1 MTGYPYGKSGLYL
14 GGFPVD
20 RKWWTLVAVCTGIF
34 MLLLDI
40 SIVNVA
46 LPYIQQDLKASLADL
61 QWVIDAYALTLAAFL
76 LTAGT
81 VADAVGRRRV
91 FSIGVV
97 VFTAG
102 SLLCGLATGP
112 TFLALARAGQ
122 GVGGAI
128 MFATSLAL
136 LAQAFR
142 GRDRG
147 IAFGVFGMI
156 TGVAIA
162 IGPVL
167 GGALTSGLSW
177 RWIFFVNIPI
187 GVIALAIA
195 LLRVD
200 ESKDPHRRRPDW
212 IGFFTF
218 SSGLAALIFG
228 LIRSGESGWGSPAVI
243 IALAAAAV
251 LLPAFV
257 VAEYVQR
264 ESMFD
269 LKLTRVPTFDG
280 GLIAA
285 VGLSASLFS
294 ILTYTALYL
303 QNVLGYSALQTGL
316 RFLPLTGAIFVAAG
330 IAGRLTSRV
339 PIRYMLGLGFLLG
352 AVGMLLMR
360 GLTPVSGWTHLLPG
374 MIVAGVGI
382 GLINVPLAATAV
394 GVVEPVRAG
403 MASGI
408 NSTFRQVG
416 IATGIAVLG
425 TVFVSQ
431 IRGGVIGRLA
441 GTPLNGQSHGIAS
454 GVAAGYYRQVIGSL
468 PGPLR
473 GAAAGATRTG
483 FVDALNAIL
492 LIAVVISAVAGVF
505 AFVLVRQRDFVGA
518 ARAGVAEPEPA
529 REAPA
534 GQAAGYRGREREGEV
549 CVDCPAA

>member
-1 MTGYPYGKSGLYL
+1 M
-14 GGFPVD
+14 D

-46 LPYIQQDLKASLADL
+46 LPYIEQDLKASLADL

-112 TFLALARAGQ
+112 TFLALARAAQ

-136 LAQAFR
+136 LAQAFH

-187 GVIALAIA
+187 GIIALAIA

-200 ESKDPHRRRPDW
+200 ESRSPRTRRPDW

-218 SSGLAALIFG
+218 STGLGALVFG
-228 LIRSGESGWGSPAVI
+228 LIRSGESGWSSATVVGS
-243 IALAAAAV
+243 LAAAVV
-251 LLPAFV
+251 LLGAFV

-264 ESMFD
+264 EPMFD

-294 ILTYTALYL
+294 ILTYIALYL
-303 QNVLGYSALQTGL
+303 QNVLGYSALQTGV

-339 PIRYMLGLGFLLG
+339 PIRYMLGLGFVLG
-352 AVGMLLMR
+352 GVGMSLMR
-360 GLTPVSGWTHLLPG
+360 GLTPASGWTHLLPG

-394 GVVEPVRAG
+394 GVVEPARAG

-425 TVFVSQ
+425 TIFVSQ
-431 IRGGVIGRLA
+431 IRTGIIGRLN
-441 GTPLNGQSHGIAS
+441 GTLLGGRSHEIAA
-454 GVAAGYYRQVIGSL
+454 GVATGHFRQVVAGL

-473 GAAAGATRTG
+473 DTAAAATGTG
-483 FVDALNAIL
+483 FVDALNTIML
-492 LIAVVISAVAGVF
+492 VAVLVCAVSAVLTF
-505 AFVLVRQRDFVGA
+505 FLVRQRDFVGA
-518 ARAGVAEPEPA
+518 AQAGVAAEPA
-529 REAPA
+529 VQE
-534 GQAAGYRGREREGEV
+534 AAGRPGAYRGREREGEV